1 MNYQQTIDYLFSRL
15 PMFHRIGA
23 AAYKADLNN
32 TLALM
37 KHLNHPENKFKTIH
51 VAGTNGKGSSSHL
64 LASVFQSAGY
74 KTGLY
79 TSPHLKDFR
88 ERIRINGEMISQQDV
103 IDFTIH
109 TKQFIEQVEPSFF
122 EITVGLC
129 FDYFAKQKVD
139 IAIIE
144 TGLGGRLDST
154 NVVLPELS
162 LITNISLDHTNLL
175 GDTVEKIAVEKAGI
189 IKPNT
194 PIIISE
200 TSAIA
205 NVFINK
211 AKENNSLISFA
222 DTKWKAEI
230 LNQTNEFLEMNIFN
244 EYKNYHLQNQLNGI
258 YQTKNSIAVIE
269 CIEQLKTKGWEIS
282 EQAILAGFKNV
293 KTITGLKGRWDVIQT
308 EPLIVTDI
316 AHNEAGILQV
326 LEQLKLTSFNT
337 LHIVLGMVKD
347 KDVSKVLSLLPKQ
360 ANYYFCQPDLPR
372 ALPVEELKAI
382 ARQHNLQGEHFLT
395 VQNALD
401 TAKQNALAYDLILVT
416 GSNFVVAEI
425 I

>member
-1 MNYQQTIDYLFSRL
+1 MTYKETIDYLFSRL

-37 KHLNHPENKFKTIH
+37 KHLHHPENKFKTIH

-64 LASVFQSAGY
+64 LASIFQSAGY

-88 ERIRINGEMISQQDV
+88 ERIRINGEMISEQEV

-109 TKQFIEQVEPSFF
+109 TKQFIEEVQPSFF

-154 NVVLPELS
+154 NVILPELS

-175 GDTVEKIAVEKAGI
+175 GDTLEKIAFEKAGI
-189 IKPNT
+189 IKPDT
-194 PIIISE
+194 PIVISE
-200 TSAIA
+200 TSEIA
-205 NVFINK
+205 NVFIQK
-211 AKENNSLISFA
+211 AKENNSSISFA
-222 DTKWKAEI
+222 YAKWKAEVV
-230 LNQTNEFLEMNIFN
+230 NQNVEFLELNIFN
-244 EYKNYHLQNQLNGI
+244 ESKKYLVQNQLNGI

-269 CIEQLKTKGWEIS
+269 CVEQMKAKGWEIGD
-282 EQAILAGFKNV
+282 EAIRNGFKNV
-293 KTITGLKGRWDVIQT
+293 KTITGLKGRWDVLQT
-308 EPLIVTDI
+308 SPTIVADI
-316 AHNEAGILQV
+316 AHNEAGIKQV
-326 LEQLKLTSFNT
+326 LAQLKLTNFDK
-337 LHIVLGMVKD
+337 LHIVIGMVKD
-347 KDVSKVLSLLPKQ
+347 KDVSKVLSLLPTN
-360 ANYYFCQPDLPR
+360 ATYYFCQPDLPR
-372 ALPVEELKAI
+372 ALAVNELHAI
-382 ARQHNLQGEHFLT
+382 AQQFNLIGNSYLT
-395 VQNALD
+395 VKEAFQSAKENALSD
-401 TAKQNALAYDLILVT
+401 DLILIT

-425 I
+425 

>member
-1 MNYQQTIDYLFSRL
+1 MTYKETIDYLFSRL
-15 PMFHRIGA
+15 PMFHRVGA

-64 LASVFQSAGY
+64 LASIFQNAGY

-88 ERIRINGEMISQQDV
+88 ERIRINGEMISEQDV
-103 IDFTIH
+103 IDFTTR
-109 TKQFIEQVEPSFF
+109 TKDFIEQVEPSFF

-129 FDYFAKQKVD
+129 FDYFAQQKVD
-139 IAIIE
+139 ISIIE

-154 NVVLPELS
+154 NVILPELS

-175 GDTVEKIAVEKAGI
+175 GDTIEKIAFEKAGI
-189 IKPNT
+189 IKPNI
-194 PIIISE
+194 PIVISE

-211 AKENNSLISFA
+211 ANEDNSPISFA
-222 DTKWKAEI
+222 DANWKAEI
-230 LNQTNEFLEMNIFN
+230 INQNVDFLEMNIFN
-244 EYKNYHLQNQLNGI
+244 EHKKYHLQNQLNGI

-269 CIEQLKTKGWEIS
+269 CIEQLKAKGWEIRD
-282 EQAILAGFKNV
+282 EAILNGFKSV
-293 KTITGLKGRWDVIQT
+293 KTITGLKGRWDVLQT
-308 EPLIVTDI
+308 KPLIVTDI

-326 LEQLKLTSFNT
+326 VEQLKLTKFNT
-337 LHIVLGMVKD
+337 LHIVIGMVKD
-347 KDVSKVLSLLPKQ
+347 KDVRKVLSLLPID

-372 ALPVEELKAI
+372 ALPVEDLQAMAWQNNLKGNIFITVKDA
-382 ARQHNLQGEHFLT
+382 LQSAKE
-395 VQNALD
+395 NALLD
-401 TAKQNALAYDLILVT
+401 DLILIT

-425 I
+425 

>member
-1 MNYQQTIDYLFSRL
+1 
-15 PMFHRIGA
+15 
-23 AAYKADLNN
+23 
-32 TLALM
+32 
-37 KHLNHPENKFKTIH
+37 
-51 VAGTNGKGSSSHL
+51 
-64 LASVFQSAGY
+64 
-74 KTGLY
+74 
-79 TSPHLKDFR
+79 
-88 ERIRINGEMISQQDV
+88 
-103 IDFTIH
+103 
-109 TKQFIEQVEPSFF
+109 
-122 EITVGLC
+122 
-129 FDYFAKQKVD
+129 
-139 IAIIE
+139 
-144 TGLGGRLDST
+144 GGRLDST
-154 NVVLPELS
+154 NVILPELS

-175 GDTVEKIAVEKAGI
+175 GDTVEKIAFEKAGI
-189 IKPNT
+189 IKSNT
-194 PIIISE
+194 TIVISE

-205 NVFINK
+205 NVFIDK
-211 AKENNSLISFA
+211 AKENNSPISFA

-230 LNQTNEFLEMNIFN
+230 LNQTNEFLEMNVFN
-244 EYKNYHLQNQLNGI
+244 ERKNYHLQNQLNGI

-282 EQAILAGFKNV
+282 DEAILSGFKNV

-347 KDVSKVLSLLPKQ
+347 KDVSKVLSLLPKD

-382 ARQHNLQGEHFLT
+382 AGQHNLQGEHFLT

-401 TAKQNALAYDLILVT
+401 TAKQNALDNDLILIT